1 MWCPTTRLH
10 HARHVTNTQCPQKNT
25 KIGSGKL
32 ESQIAPASAT
42 APCPPPPGRRRHPR
56 PMDASGRS
64 CSTTTRPESTSTNTR
79 RATPLGFAVAAVRRR
94 SASSVAASQHLACDA
109 RRPSGGGDSSEI
121 VRRGRTSR
129 TAGRGVRST
138 NTVNGSDGNPPA
150 AAVSP
155 RSRAPVAP
163 SAAAARPAPLLLLH
177 RGIPGGGVPGPEPPA
192 PSRPALPA
200 AGPFLQGD
208 FSEIKNLRPS
218 R

>member
-79 RATPLGFAVAAVRRR
+79 RAAPPGCAGRRR
-94 SASSVAASQHLACDA
+94 RRVSSFAASQHLACDA